1 MYKDTKE
8 KQKRIE
14 ADLSFSER
22 QGNGCKGKLSVRLS
36 MLAGIRPF
44 QGLFKPPAL
53 PEVLTFGP
61 FHHQQFSLITSKKFM
76 LPIIPFL
83 CYLISRES

>member
-36 MLAGIRPF
+36 MLAGIQPWK
-44 QGLFKPPAL
+44 GWILPPAL
-53 PEVLTFGP
+53 PEVMINTAPQRRSCG
-61 FHHQQFSLITSKKFM
+61 
-76 LPIIPFL
+76 
-83 CYLISRES
+83 